1 MAAKWTNYF
10 KIIDKQV
17 DVSKAYDSQNLS
29 DPGSY
34 NNFSWYQRLI
44 HGSTSRLAKYREYD
58 LMDADVEI
66 FRALDTIGEEMTGNN
81 PKTNEPIEVE
91 VIAENDDRVKSYD
104 VLTVKA
110 ALRRWSQLHKW
121 DNRLFKIARHTA
133 KYGDCFFRK
142 QKDYEKWIFI
152 HPKNVMAAIVDS
164 EDINKVI
171 GWQVREDI
179 EKARQGG
186 MNMPLNTGGKDS
198 LTYELIPA
206 DEMVWFTLNDDMSDT
221 APFGESILNAVYKT
235 HKQKELLED
244 AIIIYRV
251 QRSPERRVFYI
262 DVGKMPPQR
271 VKQYLETIKNE
282 IKQKKIPSINGGQSE
297 VDSVYNP
304 QSMSEDF
311 YFACLSMK
319 TKVYLLDGRTLTI
332 DELRQEYEEGKEN
345 WTYSVDQKTGK
356 LIAGKID
363 WAGYTRKNAEIV
375 RVLLDNGKTI
385 DCTPDHKFVLH
396 DGSEV
401 EAQFLT
407 PDMSLMPIYK
417 KLCKTNK
424 NQKESLYERIID
436 NSTGK
441 WKFTHLEICP
451 KINDLG
457 SVIHHKDYNPKNNY
471 PNNLVELSH
480 AEHWKQHH
488 SVNGHTFGRLWSEDR
503 EGMIASIKSYYTNM
517 TEEQK
522 QSLILRNRENGRNT
536 WLKNEH
542 AVRDNLK
549 RGTITNRE
557 KFKSEEEYCAY
568 MSNIAKLQWTD
579 DKKKIRSQQVK
590 TFNVD
595 TKSYVIDDT
604 LYSLF
609 IDIFNSGN
617 NTIHKIKQAL
627 VNSKKFI
634 EYFKKINSNNQNVKN
649 NKKIIFGH
657 KFIYKLVNFGGYDNF
672 QNFKQNYAFNH
683 KIVSV
688 TWLDEHEDTG
698 CLHVV
703 DENNNHNFALEAG
716 VYVKNSRPDGRGS
729 KVEVLPGGA
738 NLGQLE
744 DLDYFQRKVW
754 RGLKVPA
761 SYMIEQQEGGQ
772 LWNDGKV
779 GIAYIQELRFALFII
794 RLQRYIEET
803 LDKEFKIFLRKV
815 GITVDHNLYKL
826 RLPEPSNFGKYRQME
841 LDSQLLGQFG
851 TADSIQYLSKRFAL
865 KKYLNLS
872 DQEILINERML
883 REEKQLDVNGDAKD
897 YPMLYGAGDELG
909 MAGGMGGIGG
919 IGGAPMPMIPGDELG
934 MEGGEGA
941 IPTEE
946 PPPSE

>member
-110 ALRRWSQLHKW
+110 ALRRWCQLHKW

-142 QKDYEKWIFI
+142 QKDYEKWTFI

-164 EDINKVI
+164 DDINKVI

-186 MNMPLNTGGKDS
+186 MNMPLNTGGRDS

-311 YFACLSMK
+311 YFA
-319 TKVYLLDGRTLTI
+319 
-332 DELRQEYEEGKEN
+332 
-345 WTYSVDQKTGK
+345 
-356 LIAGKID
+356 
-363 WAGYTRKNAEIV
+363 
-375 RVLLDNGKTI
+375 
-385 DCTPDHKFVLH
+385 
-396 DGSEV
+396 
-401 EAQFLT
+401 
-407 PDMSLMPIYK
+407 
-417 KLCKTNK
+417 
-424 NQKESLYERIID
+424 
-436 NSTGK
+436 
-441 WKFTHLEICP
+441 
-451 KINDLG
+451 
-457 SVIHHKDYNPKNNY
+457 
-471 PNNLVELSH
+471 
-480 AEHWKQHH
+480 
-488 SVNGHTFGRLWSEDR
+488 
-503 EGMIASIKSYYTNM
+503 
-517 TEEQK
+517 
-522 QSLILRNRENGRNT
+522 
-536 WLKNEH
+536 
-542 AVRDNLK
+542 
-549 RGTITNRE
+549 
-557 KFKSEEEYCAY
+557 
-568 MSNIAKLQWTD
+568 
-579 DKKKIRSQQVK
+579 
-590 TFNVD
+590 
-595 TKSYVIDDT
+595 
-604 LYSLF
+604 
-609 IDIFNSGN
+609 
-617 NTIHKIKQAL
+617 
-627 VNSKKFI
+627 
-634 EYFKKINSNNQNVKN
+634 
-649 NKKIIFGH
+649 
-657 KFIYKLVNFGGYDNF
+657 
-672 QNFKQNYAFNH
+672 
-683 KIVSV
+683 
-688 TWLDEHEDTG
+688 
-698 CLHVV
+698 
-703 DENNNHNFALEAG
+703 
-716 VYVKNSRPDGRGS
+716 SRPDGRGS

-779 GIAYIQELRFALFII
+779 GIAYIQELRFALFIV

-815 GITVDHNLYKL
+815 GITVDHNLYRL

-919 IGGAPMPMIPGDELG
+919 SPMPMMPGDELG
-934 MEGGEGA
+934 MEGMEGGEGT

-946 PPPSE
+946 PPPIE